1 MDYNQKCLQNIRHNK
16 LKAQF
21 IHDVGAL
28 LFGSMAGILQL
39 EAWFGFGLFVVSCIG
54 TNLLFWLI
62 CAQGKARLYF
72 ESPINDIF
80 VQGILRSFFGY
91 LMMWCL
97 VFALIDA

>member
-39 EAWFGFGLFVVSCIG
+39 EAWFGFGFFVVSCIG